1 MKNIIK
7 GLLLVAAMTVL
18 GACGG
23 GNDQASNDGAVGKQK
38 ITFGVLGVVTK
49 SISSIN

>member
-23 GNDQASNDGAVGKQK
+23 GNDQASNDGAGGKAENH
-38 ITFGVLGVVTK
+38 FLGFLEW
-49 SISSIN
+49 